1 MFPCC
6 YDTGFFAYAIDFGQ
20 NFKTLSE
27 TNFEGWRESLYL
39 YTTITN
45 MHHSSLGEEELQAP
59 TPESTAV

>member
-27 TNFEGWRESLYL
+27 TNFEG
-39 YTTITN
+39 
-45 MHHSSLGEEELQAP
+45 
-59 TPESTAV
+59 